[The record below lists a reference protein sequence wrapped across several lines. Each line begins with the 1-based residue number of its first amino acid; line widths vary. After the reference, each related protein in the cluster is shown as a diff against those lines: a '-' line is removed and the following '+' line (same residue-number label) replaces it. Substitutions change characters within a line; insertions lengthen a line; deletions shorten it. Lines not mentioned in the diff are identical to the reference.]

1 MKGKQ
6 NAVCAPVELNAIHQQ
21 KERGADTHYG
31 MCEPRAC
38 AK

>member
-6 NAVCAPVELNAIHQQ
+6 NAVCASVELNAIHQQ
-21 KERGADTHYG
+21 KERGVDTHYG
-31 MCEPRAC
+31 MREPRAC